1 MTYLR
6 LENEG
11 TRFYSYSFS
20 FSEEL
25 RRVVKE
31 WYGRLARQRLEQKR
45 RARRPSHTFSPS
57 GNLKSSY
64 PLTDARSVREG
75 L

>member
-45 RARRPSHTFSPS
+45 PARRPSHTFSPS

-64 PLTDARSVREG
+64 SLTDARSVREG